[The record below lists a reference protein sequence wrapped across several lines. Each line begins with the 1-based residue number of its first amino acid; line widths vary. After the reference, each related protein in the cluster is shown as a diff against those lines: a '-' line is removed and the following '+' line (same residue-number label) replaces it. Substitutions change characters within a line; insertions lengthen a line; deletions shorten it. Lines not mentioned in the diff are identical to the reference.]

1 MLKKFIS
8 CVLVLAVVMLLCTGC
23 AVEKNSDAEHMYL
36 RLGHNLQVTH
46 PGHKSLVEFARLVN
60 EKTNG
65 RIEIDIFPGALLGG
79 QKDML
84 ELTQTGAIDMIIA
97 NPSTLEMFEPTYQLL
112 NLPYM
117 FESEEHFYNVMDD
130 RELMEKLYTATT
142 ASGLRGLTYYGSG
155 ARSFYT
161 VDKPITCIED
171 MKGLKIRVQTS
182 PTQVEMVRLMG
193 AAPTPMNFGDSYTAL
208 QQKVID
214 GAESNET
221 VLTNSNHGEVAKYF
235 CNNQHTMIPDILII
249 NEKLYQNLSE
259 EDRQIFV
266 ESAIESSA
274 FHKVGWDAEI
284 ENAKKVAVEDMG
296 VTFVEIEDV
305 QPFID
310 AVQPIHDEVLKDEN
324 LKALYEEIKSKK

>member
-1 MLKKFIS
+1 MLKRFIS
-8 CVLVLAVVMLLCTGC
+8 CVLMLAMVMLLLTGC
-23 AVEKNSDAEHMYL
+23 AVEKDSNAEHMYL

-46 PGHKSLVEFARLVN
+46 PGHKSLVEFARLVA

-65 RIEIDIFPGALLGG
+65 RIEIDIFPGELLGG

-130 RELMEKLYTATT
+130 RDLMEKLYTATVE
-142 ASGLRGLTYYGSG
+142 SGFRGLTYYGSG

-193 AAPTPMNFGDSYTAL
+193 AAPTPMNFGDIYTAL

-221 VLTNSNHGEVAKYF
+221 VLTTSNHGEVAKYF
-235 CNNQHTMIPDILII
+235 CNNKHTMIPDILII
-249 NEKLYQNLSE
+249 NEKLYQSLSE
-259 EDRQIFV
+259 EDRQIFL
-266 ESAIESSA
+266 EAAIESSA
-274 FHKVGWDAEI
+274 FHKVGWE
-284 ENAKKVAVEDMG
+284 EEVNKAKKIAQEEMG
-296 VTFVEIEDV
+296 VTFVEIENI

-310 AVQPIHDEVLKDEN
+310 AVQPIHDEALKDET
-324 LKALYEEIKSKK
+324 LKALYEEIKAKK